1 MLSYDLIR
9 KIFTYN
15 CPLHKRDIE
24 YSGVFLNSLQK
35 LLSDQIIL
43 ITRTSKK
50 FNREF
55 KNEKHQL
62 KEYMKKISK
71 IKYFIRKYHV
81 YQSDYEYILSKM
93 KRDPQYLEKFI
104 YLKKFKYNFKAPPF
118 LYDCLSSGCNLPFC
132 RSSQKEIDMKDIKD
146 MIKICPE
153 SVHYNMG
160 TARCRDGVRPLWTL
174 RANQNI
180 SLDIKAKIYP
190 LLFANGA
197 KMTDIIYVNGGPFT
211 IEYDFNNFM

>member
-9 KIFTYN
+9 KIFNYN
-15 CPLHKRDIE
+15 CPLHITDIE
-24 YSGVFLNSLQK
+24 YSRIFLNWLEK
-35 LLSDQIIL
+35 LLFEQIHL
-43 ITRTSKK
+43 ITGISKK
-50 FNREF
+50 FNSEF
-55 KNEKHQL
+55 INEQRQL
-62 KEYMKKISK
+62 KEYCKKISK
-71 IKYFIRKYHV
+71 IIYFTKKYHV
-81 YQSDYEYILSKM
+81 YQSDYEYMLSKI
-93 KRDPQYLEKFI
+93 KRDPQYLEKFT

-132 RSSQKEIDMKDIKD
+132 RSSQEKVDMKDIKD

-174 RANQNI
+174 RANRNI
-180 SLDIKAKIYP
+180 SLDIKEKIYP

-197 KMTDIIYVNGGPFT
+197 KMTDLIYVNGGPFT
-211 IEYDFNNFM
+211 INYDFDHFM